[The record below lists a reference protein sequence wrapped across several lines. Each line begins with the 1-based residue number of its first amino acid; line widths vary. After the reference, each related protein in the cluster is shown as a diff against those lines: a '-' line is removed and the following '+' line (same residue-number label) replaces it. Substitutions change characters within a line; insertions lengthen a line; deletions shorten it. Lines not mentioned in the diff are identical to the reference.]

1 MNINPFKGDPVA
13 ALDKARQKLVDVE
26 SNIAELQATRTAKLV
41 ISDGPEEDLKIDAA
55 IAAERANAEIY
66 KDRICALQEECRKA
80 EYANREQQRSK
91 AIAAI
96 KQKLKRRQQ
105 IASDL
110 QAAIERVGE
119 LYTQLM
125 TRDEAE
131 QHWPFPLRGGGFALD
146 LHGVRREIAWLLHGL
161 INQFRLPEPSSA
173 GLGVTGIT
181 AQGID
186 GVVRQ
191 QSEAI
196 ISRLELAPIAEDL
209 MDEAING

>member
-1 MNINPFKGDPVA
+1 MIFKSDPQQ
-13 ALDKARQKLVDVE
+13 ALDRARSKLSDIE
-26 SNIAELQATRTAKLV
+26 SNISALLATRSAKLV
-41 ISDGPEEDLKIDAA
+41 VSDGPEDVLKIDAA

-66 KDRICALQEECRKA
+66 RDKIKALQEECRKQT
-80 EYANREQQRSK
+80 YANREQQRGK
-91 AIAAI
+91 AIVTI
-96 KQKLKRRQQ
+96 KQKLKRREQ

-110 QAAIERVGE
+110 QNAIERVGE
-119 LYTQLM
+119 LYTQLT

-146 LHGVRREIAWLLHGL
+146 LHSVRREIAWALHGL
-161 INQFRLPEPSSA
+161 VSEHRLPEPSSA

-191 QSEAI
+191 QGESI
-196 ISRLELAPIAEDL
+196 INRLSVVPIGEDL
-209 MDEAING
+209 MEESA